1 MNNYD
6 FVTKVLGMREKTAVQ
21 CASDWGVLEPVKK
34 KTKIFTEGGR
44 VEHIVLS
51 VEGVFRAYVVNE
63 EDCEVTD
70 CLVNEPGMS
79 LMPGFDLEMPAPASV
94 EALTNGMIFR
104 LRMADFR
111 KMVDSF
117 PEVRGLYQ
125 AMTLR
130 AGQYHLEKGRVLS
143 GCTAEMKYRW
153 FLETH
158 PGMSNQIPDKHIAAF
173 LRMSPVTLSQIK
185 KRMREH
191 ESSRI

>member
-1 MNNYD
+1 
-6 FVTKVLGMREKTAVQ
+6 
-21 CASDWGVLEPVKK
+21 
-34 KTKIFTEGGR
+34 
-44 VEHIVLS
+44 
-51 VEGVFRAYVVNE
+51 
-63 EDCEVTD
+63 
-70 CLVNEPGMS
+70 
-79 LMPGFDLEMPAPASV
+79 
-94 EALTNGMIFR
+94 MIFR

-185 KRMREH
+185 KRMREQ
-191 ESSRI
+191 ESSWI